1 MVEINFGKVG
11 RTILMYNTVK
21 AEIVSKPEDY
31 IYSSARNYAGLD
43 NILPI
48 SVASLRWKTVN

>member
-1 MVEINFGKVG
+1 
-11 RTILMYNTVK
+11 MYNTVK